1 LSKLSLISEKANLS
15 EKIIRKMYPASTD
28 EEIVQKSKHYM
39 TKSLLDLQIWYSAL
53 MKEEKNK

>member
-1 LSKLSLISEKANLS
+1 LISEKANLS